1 MQTNL
6 KLQPRNFFRF
16 KNDVSSKARIQLNLK
31 TSFEIRFIL
40 DLEKFF
46 GDELTLLIGR
56 FEVQNGCELGWEEIQ
71 ILIHLMDSPKFG
83 STMTFW
89 ASEEHNSFTTT
100 IVTSLLQNNIERNFS
115 REKTHTLNNE

>member
-1 MQTNL
+1 M
-6 KLQPRNFFRF
+6 
-16 KNDVSSKARIQLNLK
+16 
-31 TSFEIRFIL
+31 
-40 DLEKFF
+40 
-46 GDELTLLIGR
+46 
-56 FEVQNGCELGWEEIQ
+56 QNGCELGWVAIQ